1 MKANLPVSFAGNG
14 HAQTF
19 NAPDDLPKT
28 VMRTLNQGSNPMSM
42 DFHPIQQTLLLV
54 GTDVGEIGLWEV
66 GSRERLVS
74 KNFKVWHL
82 NACSMPSQA
91 ALVTEPDVSVN
102 RVIWSPDG
110 SLLGVAYSRHIVQI
124 YSYHGGDD
132 MRQHLEIDAHVGG
145 VNDLGFCN
153 PNNQLCVI
161 TCGDDKTIKVW
172 DAGNG
177 ARQYTFAGHEAPVF
191 SVCPYYKE
199 NIQVCPHYKEDIQ
212 YFFSASI
219 DGRVKIWQCDNMRSR
234 VDFEAPGRW
243 CTTMAYSADGTRIF
257 SCGTSKNGESYIVE
271 WSGGNVQRTYRGFR
285 NRSLGVVQFDTTK
298 NRFLAAG
305 DNFSIK
311 FWDMDNVQLLTT
323 VDADGG
329 LPACPRIRFNKDGTL
344 LAVSG
349 NENGIKILANVD
361 GMRLL
366 RTFDSLSN
374 DLLQHLRLGQS

>member
-1 MKANLPVSFAGNG
+1 MGKSTEAAKSWSVASVLNLPFLSCCLFFHIMKANLPVSFAGNG

-82 NACSMPSQA
+82 NACSMPSQ
-91 ALVTEPDVSVN
+91 
-102 RVIWSPDG
+102 
-110 SLLGVAYSRHIVQI
+110 
-124 YSYHGGDD
+124 
-132 MRQHLEIDAHVGG
+132 
-145 VNDLGFCN
+145 
-153 PNNQLCVI
+153 
-161 TCGDDKTIKVW
+161 VW

-199 NIQVCPHYKEDIQ
+199 NIQ